1 MAEKSL
7 VAKLAEVMKQIE
19 KMPKT
24 GFNKFHNYSYATEAD
39 VSEVVRNELAERNI
53 IMIPTMLSCTHRE
66 HINRNNN
73 TEYITTVEMEF
84 NFIDGDS
91 GESLKLTMFGE
102 GQDAGDK
109 GTYKAITGAQKYA
122 LMKLFMIP
130 TYDDPEADTG
140 TDERNA
146 GNTHR
151 QRTGQLSEAQVKR
164 AFAIANA
171 HGITAAQVKQ
181 AIMRDYN
188 KTNVADLSKEEYD
201 ELCNKMESV
210 KKGDESA

>member
-1 MAEKSL
+1 MSEKIL
-7 VAKLAEVMKQIE
+7 IKKLAEVMAEIDRL
-19 KMPKT
+19 PKS
-24 GFNKFHNYSYATEAD
+24 GFNTFHKYHYATEAD
-39 VSEVVRNELAERNI
+39 VSEVVRNELAKRNV
-53 IMIPTMLSCTHRE
+53 IMIPSVESCDYRE

-73 TEYITTVEMEF
+73 VEYITTVKMEF
-84 NFIDGDS
+84 TFIDGES
-91 GESLKLTMFGE
+91 GEQVKFTTYGE